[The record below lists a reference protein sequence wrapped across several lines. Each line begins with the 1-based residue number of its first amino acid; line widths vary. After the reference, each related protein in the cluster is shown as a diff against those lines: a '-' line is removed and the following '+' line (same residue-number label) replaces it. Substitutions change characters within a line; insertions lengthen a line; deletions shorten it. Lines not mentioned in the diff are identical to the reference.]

1 MKTFKEYLSE
11 TYSSGGMPRFQQQ
24 WQDQDTMPSAA
35 EAIEALNSLV
45 GQIGE
50 QECMNPKLAVQ
61 RLKEN
66 LSRLG
71 YEFDMGELDPSGTTT
86 FPLRYGNGTFHANY
100 EENPYGEY
108 KESDGISDH
117 IEGGISLMV
126 TSVPSGNG
134 KSMVDAEIVRNLDND
149 TSAEY

>member
-35 EAIEALNSLV
+35 DAIEALNSLV

-50 QECMNPKLAVQ
+50 QECLNPKLAVK
-61 RLKEN
+61 RLREN
-66 LSRLG
+66 LNRLG
-71 YEFDMGELDPSGTTT
+71 YDFDIGELDPSGTTS
-86 FPLRYGNGTFHANY
+86 FPLRFGSGTF
-100 EENPYGEY
+100 EVDRDENPLGEF
-108 KESDGISDH
+108 KEGDGISDH

-126 TSVPSGNG
+126 TTVSSGNG

-149 TSAEY
+149 TSEEY